1 MKKQKEITAES
12 IKKVTK
18 AAQSK
23 AQQEAVKKA
32 KKEKLQDAEND
43 RWLKTTFLDEVIDN
57 ALTRIICEAEQC
69 KSSTTF
75 VVGHNNTG
83 STVAPLLVNALRQ
96 KGFEAV
102 AKQEFYP
109 SYEGSADDGYAY
121 THDAGFR
128 HWVEISW

>member
-1 MKKQKEITAES
+1 MKKRKEITAEN

-23 AQQEAVKKA
+23 AQQEAAEKA

-57 ALTRIICEAEQC
+57 ALTRIICKAEQC
-69 KSSTTF
+69 KSSTTY
-75 VVGHNNTG
+75 VVGYNNAG

-96 KGFEAV
+96 KGFKAV
-102 AKQEFYP
+102 AKQESYP
-109 SYEGSADDGYAY
+109 SYAGCADNGYVNA
-121 THDAGFR
+121 HDAGFR

>member
-1 MKKQKEITAES
+1 MKKRKEITAEN

-23 AQQEAVKKA
+23 AQQEAAEKA

-57 ALTRIICEAEQC
+57 ALT
-69 KSSTTF
+69 TTY
-75 VVGHNNTG
+75 VVGYNNAG

-96 KGFEAV
+96 KGFKAV
-102 AKQEFYP
+102 AKQESYP
-109 SYEGSADDGYAY
+109 SYAGCADNGYVNA
-121 THDAGFR
+121 HDAGFR